1 MADAK
6 PDMIRHHQ
14 NNMAHVRS
22 IYLSA
27 IKMVPKEVA
36 VSDLAKLI
44 EEVKVI
50 LETK

>member
-1 MADAK
+1 VADSK

-27 IKMVPKEVA
+27 IRMVPKEVA

-44 EEVKVI
+44 DEVKAL
-50 LETK
+50 LEVK

>member
-1 MADAK
+1 
-6 PDMIRHHQ
+6 MIRHHQ

-36 VSDLAKLI
+36 VADLAKLF
-44 EEVKVI
+44 EEAKAL
-50 LETK
+50 LEAK